1 MEKAKD
7 SFATPSPR
15 GMSVACRTPIMSNM
29 PSDAP
34 LQDAPHGGEDF
45 SYPSEALPL
54 PACEVEVPLPAC
66 EVEVPLPACELPSE
80 AVPLPASEL
89 AHPVPA
95 GVPLNMLLAYPDDD
109 DTGEEPSPA
118 QLQSDL
124 KAFEAEFPEAIVPA
138 KRRKSGAPA
147 KAKVGAA
154 AKPKSKVGAA
164 AKPKSKV
171 GAAAKP
177 KSKVDAP
184 KASAKVVAAMCK
196 AKVVPKAVGPTGV
209 SPTAGGILPS
219 LCTAKG
225 YRLRKSFQRG
235 NWIYQVIDETS
246 HALCQVQMGATFPWK
261 DELALAAASRIL
273 LEAAELSP
281 KKGQRLKDDLLT
293 MRNSDEFADL
303 VKVHQS

>member
-45 SYPSEALPL
+45 SYPSEAL
-54 PACEVEVPLPAC
+54 PLPAC

-124 KAFEAEFPEAIVPA
+124 KAFEAEFPEASVPA

-147 KAKVGAA
+147 KA
-154 AKPKSKVGAA
+154 KVGAA

>member
-1 MEKAKD
+1 
-7 SFATPSPR
+7 
-15 GMSVACRTPIMSNM
+15 MSNM

-124 KAFEAEFPEAIVPA
+124 KAFEAEFPEASVPA